1 MLNSYFS
8 IKIIKSDDNMPLIS
22 LRETLFILNNL
33 QSKINILIK
42 FYKLDISLVYMP
54 YVTTVVELLTAFEE
68 RA

>member
-1 MLNSYFS
+1 
-8 IKIIKSDDNMPLIS
+8 MPLIS

-54 YVTTVVELLTAFEE
+54 YVTTVVELLTAFEK
-68 RA
+68 RAQNYICKL